1 MNLDSY
7 SIQELESIDFRS
19 SLGKKIK
26 CEMGISTKEIKK
38 RINEIILKK
47 KSVKIENEKSAFF
60 ISFFIYVFLFLR
72 FIFLILKRSQL
83 VS

>member
-47 KSVKIENEKSAFF
+47 KSVKIMM
-60 ISFFIYVFLFLR
+60 
-72 FIFLILKRSQL
+72 
-83 VS
+83 